1 MAESRCKLVV
11 VQSMIMAR
19 KTGTGN
25 RGWQSPGSNPSD
37 RGIAASA
44 ELSARSVTVLYSL
57 KQTLHFPDPIL
68 LRYKD

>member
-1 MAESRCKLVV
+1 
-11 VQSMIMAR
+11 MIMAR
-19 KTGTGN
+19 KKKQVQEIVDGN
-25 RGWQSPGSNPSD
+25 PPGSNPSD